1 MTISASSRN
10 TDLITQL
17 AALCLALICLAF
29 ASYKVM
35 KLNGMENPPA
45 DMGLN
50 FPPPKRKIITDEP
63 VLVDSLTTGSFD
75 PFVDNN
81 ASRPLQ
87 PYAADAPIQ
96 DYRLLKVMNG
106 LAYVEIETLRGKDIK
121 LLSEGSFLPGA
132 GTVQQ
137 IFRLNGQWTLIAGDV
152 TLRQQAQ

>member
-1 MTISASSRN
+1 MSATSRV

-29 ASYKVM
+29 AGYKVM

-50 FPPPKRKIITDEP
+50 FPPPKRKIIMDEP

-75 PFVDNN
+75 PSADNT

-87 PYAADAPIQ
+87 AYATDTPIQ
-96 DYRLLKVMNG
+96 DYRLLKVTNG
-106 LAYVEIETLRGKDIK
+106 LAYVEMETLRGRDIQ
-121 LLSEGSFLPGA
+121 LLAEGSFLPGA
-132 GTVQQ
+132 GTVQR
-137 IFRLNGQWTLIAGDV
+137 IVRIDGRLTLIAGDV
-152 TLRQQAQ
+152 TLQQQVQ

>member
-1 MTISASSRN
+1 
-10 TDLITQL
+10 
-17 AALCLALICLAF
+17 
-29 ASYKVM
+29 M

-75 PFVDNN
+75 PSVDNN

>member
-75 PFVDNN
+75 PSADNTS
-81 ASRPLQ
+81 SRPLQ
-87 PYAADAPIQ
+87 PYAADAPLQ
-96 DYRLLKVMNG
+96 EYRLLKVMNG